1 MTQRRSATFASVFDI
16 AALSALVW
24 VVAATLHEGLGH
36 GVACRAVGGIPE
48 GWSTFHFQCAQQA
61 LPASARRIVA
71 GAGTAV
77 NIALMTFG
85 WIWWR
90 SSRSALGHVAAWIV
104 FVVNGLT
111 SFGYLLFSAAFD
123 IGDWNSAGVLAGVAQ
138 VTASRAV
145 LAAVG
150 GLGYYAVIR
159 VAASMLSPSLNGT
172 DFAKDARRLSIS
184 VWATTGIVSLLA
196 AMMAG
201 ADWRLTLG
209 ASLGVAL
216 GGNAGL
222 LSVARFVTPSKPPR
236 SWSIAPSYPLRFI
249 AIAAVAAFV
258 TILGPGLVL

>member
-1 MTQRRSATFASVFDI
+1 MTQRRSATFASFFDI

-36 GVACRAVGGIPE
+36 GIACRAVGGIPE

-61 LPASARRIVA
+61 LPASAGRIVA
-71 GAGTAV
+71 GAGTVV
-77 NIALMTFG
+77 NIALITLG

-90 SSRSALGHVAAWIV
+90 SSRSALGHVAAWI
-104 FVVNGLT
+104 VNGLT

-138 VTASRAV
+138 ATTSRAV

-150 GLGYYAVIR
+150 VLGYYAVIR
-159 VAASMLSPSLNGT
+159 AAASMLSPSLDGT
-172 DFAKDARRLSIS
+172 DVGRDARRLSII
-184 VWATTGIVSLLA
+184 VRATTGIVSLLA

-201 ADWRLTLG
+201 ADWRSTLG

-222 LSVARFVTPSKPPR
+222 LSVARFVRPSKPPR

-258 TILGPGLVL
+258 TTLGPGLVL